1 MPAVIPKG
9 EGRLRVLHQR
19 MPEARFDVDLV
30 IRVFGM
36 GTDHR
41 PFSQEVHARNISDHG
56 AKFSGLETQLAL
68 GDIIGAHLGGKKARC
83 EVMNVVDAGA
93 SRKIEVGVRLMEG
106 QACPWQEEVGIQR
119 ASAGDSIPV
128 PQPAAREKRKFPRHR
143 IPFPVEIRDQGG
155 AGMRMSTHTSDISGG
170 GCYIETRMPLPV
182 NQSLEIT
189 FWLNSEPIRTAA
201 IVRACD
207 GGVGMGIEFTGLD
220 EPTRK
225 RLQHHVEAVAAESSP
240 FATDPDR
247 GPVSFSSLSTKF

>member
-1 MPAVIPKG
+1 M
-9 EGRLRVLHQR
+9 RVLRQR

-36 GTDHR
+36 GADHR

-56 AKFSGLETQLAL
+56 AKFSGLETQLML
-68 GDIIGAHLGGKKARC
+68 GDIIGAHFGSKKARF

-93 SRKIEVGVRLMEG
+93 LRRMEVGVRLMEG
-106 QACPWQEEVGIQR
+106 QTCPWQEEVAIQR
-119 ASAGDSIPV
+119 ASAGDSILGPK
-128 PQPAAREKRKFPRHR
+128 PAAGEKRKFARHR

-155 AGMRMSTHTSDISGG
+155 AGTRMSTKTSDISGS

-182 NQSLEIT
+182 NHPLEIT
-189 FWLNSEPIRTAA
+189 FWLHSEPVRTAA
-201 IVRACD
+201 MVRTCD

-225 RLQHHVEAVAAESSP
+225 RLQQYVEAVAAKSSP